1 MDVCG
6 AILLAPARLE
16 RPGAQQARATNYLR
30 TMAPSKQ
37 SLPKHPVV
45 GVAAVD
51 AHIAAMPE
59 PHRTTLT
66 ALRSTLRTLLPH
78 AEEKLSYRMP
88 CFAVEGIA
96 VAGYEAFKQHC
107 SYFPHSGSVL
117 AQVKGIPDGYVT
129 TPGTLQF
136 PVDRPLPVALVKRLV
151 KARLDNISDVRDGK
165 RYEFFADGRV
175 KAVGPMKGGQLHGK
189 WKWFRQ
195 DGTLLRTGQFAAGEP
210 TGVWETLGSRRE

>member
-1 MDVCG
+1 
-6 AILLAPARLE
+6 
-16 RPGAQQARATNYLR
+16 
-30 TMAPSKQ
+30 MAPSKQ
-37 SLPKHPVV
+37 SRPKHPVD

-59 PHRTTLT
+59 PQRTTLT

-195 DGTLLRTGQFAAGEP
+195 DGTLLRTGQFAVGEP
-210 TGVWETLGSRRE
+210 TGVWETWDRDGNRVTSVRR